1 MKQIR
6 KNVFETNSSSTH
18 SICISKAPA
27 TIGKHISFHTGRYG
41 RKNGC
46 VDTPSYLYTAILC
59 QEEKDELLSKLKNIL
74 DSHSI
79 TYEFEEPG
87 QPYDD
92 YYIDHDSETREFI
105 YAVLNDEDLLMR
117 CLFGDSC
124 VWTGNDNNYADDM
137 SSAAYPLIYD
147 ENNTPIPN
155 PNHHPEKYDYF
166 FKGN

>member
-41 RKNGC
+41 WKYGC

-74 DSHSI
+74 DSLMMIIILIMTMKRENS
-79 TYEFEEPG
+79 FM
-87 QPYDD
+87 PY
-92 YYIDHDSETREFI
+92 
-105 YAVLNDEDLLMR
+105 
-117 CLFGDSC
+117 
-124 VWTGNDNNYADDM
+124 
-137 SSAAYPLIYD
+137 
-147 ENNTPIPN
+147 
-155 PNHHPEKYDYF
+155 
-166 FKGN
+166 

>member
-1 MKQIR
+1 MHHYCSL
-6 KNVFETNSSSTH
+6 N
-18 SICISKAPA
+18 
-27 TIGKHISFHTGRYG
+27 
-41 RKNGC
+41 
-46 VDTPSYLYTAILC
+46 
-59 QEEKDELLSKLKNIL
+59 KLKNIL

-92 YYIDHDSETREFI
+92 YYIDHDYETREFI

-124 VWTGNDNNYADDM
+124 VWTGNDNNYDDM